1 MEKAREVKI
10 PAWLEILIIF
20 VLAYFGLIVGSIA
33 STGKVDFLNAVMQAT
48 NDFYKIWLIRFN
60 STSLSDAF
68 IMALVGFVGIEW
80 YKLSV
85 FKNLKGA
92 EYGSAHW
99 NDPKYTES
107 MREDGKDAYMKNWI
121 MTKTEIVSK
130 DMSKTGKNRNCLII
144 GKPGSGKSR
153 YWVKPNVLSTANET
167 LIVTDPKGELLA
179 STGYALKEKGMDIR
193 VLNLQSKWCSDHYN
207 PFHYIRRYTKEQ
219 LLDKYGG
226 DEEAVQRAIDSNQD
240 IVQDDVM
247 TLINTLMEA
256 TKSDTLDSSSGDPF
270 WEKAESLFLQAIF
283 YYILYNEKPRN
294 QNFQSVLQCIREAK
308 MDPQGNSVLAQ
319 RFEKWRTKDPD
330 NVGIKQWDHFMV
342 TANSPKMMS
351 TIITT
356 ASTRLGPFNIEEIKE
371 LTIDDTMDFD
381 RIGKAGKEGAV
392 AYFIITEPNNST
404 FNFLANLMYRQ
415 IFTIMDRNAKENGGS
430 LATPCNLYMD
440 EWRQLGKIPR
450 FVENLSYV
458 RGLNVGITVIVQS
471 VSQLKEVYKDGW
483 ETIVDDCDY
492 LLFLGSGSNE
502 TLKYM
507 EEKLGKQTLTKESH
521 GRSYGSKGSSSK
533 NRDVY
538 ERSLAQAAEIA
549 RMPKGK
555 GMLLI
560 QGIDPF
566 YSDLYDLSKHPRY
579 NKLWEPWTEEKG
591 NKDPKFKE
599 TEKWKENHKHM
610 YDHLEEIKKRE
621 SENKFS
627 KFFNDYYGD
636 SVIVYPSIEIK
647 PVTEQM
653 EEELA
658 SLEIVTDFE
667 GDLA

>member
-1 MEKAREVKI
+1 MKKARETKI
-10 PAWLEILIIF
+10 PIWLELLVIALLVYLGF
-20 VLAYFGLIVGSIA
+20 LTGSI
-33 STGKVDFLNAVMQAT
+33 KVVQKCEFLDALLYTSN
-48 NDFYKIWLIRFN
+48 NFYKFFLIRFN
-60 STSLSDAF
+60 DTSATYGFLAG
-68 IMALVGFVGIEW
+68 IIGWIALEW

-92 EYGSAHW
+92 EYGSSHW
-99 NDPKYTES
+99 NDPKYTEQ
-107 MREDGKDAYMKNWI
+107 MREIGEDAYLKNWI
-121 MTKTEIVSK
+121 MTKTDIVSK
-130 DMSKTGKNRNCLII
+130 NMSKTGKNRNCLII

-179 STGYALKEKGMDIR
+179 STGAALKEMGMDIR

-207 PFHYIRRYTKEQ
+207 PFHYIRRYTKDQ

-226 DEEAVQRAIDSNQD
+226 DEKAVEAAIKSNQD

-270 WEKAESLFLQAIF
+270 WEKAESLFLQSIF
-283 YYILYNEKPRN
+283 YYILYNEQPRN
-294 QNFQSVLQCIREAK
+294 QNFQSVLRCIREAK
-308 MDPQGNSVLAQ
+308 MDQNGNSPLGK
-319 RFEKWRTKDPD
+319 RFELWRAKDPD

-356 ASTRLGPFNIEEIKE
+356 ASTRLGPFNIEEIKD

-381 RIGKAGKEGAV
+381 RIGKPGKEGSV
-392 AYFIITEPNNST
+392 AYFIITEPNNNT

-471 VSQLKEVYKDGW
+471 ISQLKEVYKDGW

-521 GRSYGSKGSSSK
+521 GRSYGSKGSTSK

-549 RMPKGK
+549 RMPKGY

-566 YSDLYDLSKHPRY
+566 YSELYDLSKHPRY

-591 NKDPKFKE
+591 NKDPKFKSSK
-599 TEKWKENHKHM
+599 KWIENHELY
-610 YDHLEEIKKRE
+610 YDHLEEIKKRNR
-621 SENKFS
+621 ENQVG
-627 KFFNDYYGD
+627 KFFKDFFGD
-636 SVIVYPSIEIK
+636 SVVVYPKAKVEVMTEAMEKEIES
-647 PVTEQM
+647 Q
-653 EEELA
+653 EL
-658 SLEIVTDFE
+658 VTDFS
-667 GDLA
+667 DL

>member
-1 MEKAREVKI
+1 MKKAREANV
-10 PAWLEILIIF
+10 PAWLEILVIIIIGYLGL
-20 VLAYFGLIVGSIA
+20 LAGSIVEA
-33 STGKVDFLNAVMQAT
+33 QKLSFLDALLKMS
-48 NDFYKIWLIRFN
+48 DSIYKIWLIRI
-60 STSLSDAF
+60 SKTSLSYAF
-68 IMALVGFVGIEW
+68 LGVVVSWVGFEW
-80 YKLSV
+80 YKLSI
-85 FKNLKGA
+85 FKNLKGS

-99 NDPKYTES
+99 NSPEYTKNI
-107 MREDGKDAYMKNWI
+107 RENNVMKDWI

-130 DMSKTGKNRNCLII
+130 NMSKTGKNRNCLII

-153 YWVKPNVLSTANET
+153 YWVKPNVLSTEKET

-179 STGYALKEKGMDIR
+179 STGHALKERGMDIR
-193 VLNLQSKWCSDHYN
+193 VLNLQSKWLSDHYN
-207 PFHYIRRYTKEQ
+207 PFHYIRRYDHEQ
-219 LLDKYGG
+219 LLEKYNG
-226 DEEAVQRAIDSNQD
+226 DEEAVKRAIADNQD

-247 TLINTLMEA
+247 TLINTIMEA

-270 WEKAESLFLQAIF
+270 WEKAESLFLQSIF
-283 YYILYNEKPRN
+283 YYILYNEPKRN
-294 QNFQSVLQCIREAK
+294 QNFQTVLQCIREAK
-308 MDPQGNSVLAQ
+308 MDQQGNSPLGAK
-319 RFEKWRTKDPD
+319 FEIWRKTDPN

-342 TANSPKMMS
+342 TASSPKMMS

-356 ASTRLGPFNIEEIKE
+356 ASTRLGPFNIEEVKG
-371 LTIDDTMDFD
+371 LTSDDTMDFD
-381 RIGKAGKEGAV
+381 RIGKPGQEGAV

-404 FNFLANLMYRQ
+404 FNFIANLMYRQ

-458 RGLNVGITVIVQS
+458 RGLNVGITIIVQS

-521 GRSYGSKGSSSK
+521 GRSFGSKGSSSR

-549 RMPKGK
+549 RMPKGY

-560 QGIDPF
+560 QGVDPF
-566 YSDLYDLSKHPRY
+566 YSELYNLSEHPRY
-579 NKLWEPWTEEKG
+579 KELWEPWTEDKG
-591 NKDPKFKE
+591 KNDPKFRE
-599 TEKWKENHKHM
+599 SEEWQENHSHI
-610 YDHLEEIKKRE
+610 YDHLSEIKKRE
-621 SENKFS
+621 EENKVG
-627 KFFNDYYGD
+627 KFFENYLPGA
-636 SVIVYPSIEIK
+636 SLAYPDISFQEMM
-647 PVTEQM
+647 EAD
-653 EEELA
+653 EEEL
-658 SLEIVTDFE
+658 SQMELIDCYYGEDN
-667 GDLA
+667 

>member
-1 MEKAREVKI
+1 MKKAREVKI
-10 PAWLEILIIF
+10 PIWLEIGVI
-20 VLAYFGLIVGSIA
+20 LIVGYLGA
-33 STGKVDFLNAVMQAT
+33 FTGSLMETQKLSFLDALLKTSNE
-48 NDFYKIWLIRFN
+48 FYKIWLISPCKNTATYGFVFMVV
-60 STSLSDAF
+60 A
-68 IMALVGFVGIEW
+68 AVGFEW

-85 FKNLKGA
+85 FKNMKGS

-99 NDPKYTES
+99 NTPEYTKAI
-107 MREDGKDAYMKNWI
+107 REDDYMKNWI

-130 DMSKTGKNRNCLII
+130 NMSKTGKNRNCLII

-193 VLNLQSKWCSDHYN
+193 VLNLQSKWLSDHYN
-207 PFHYIRRYTKEQ
+207 PFHYIRRYDHEQ
-219 LLDKYGG
+219 LLEKYNG
-226 DEEAVQRAIDSNQD
+226 DEAAVERAIKDNLD

-247 TLINTLMEA
+247 TLINTIMEA

-270 WEKAESLFLQAIF
+270 WEKAESLFLQSIF
-283 YYILYNEKPRN
+283 YYILYNEPKRN
-294 QNFQSVLQCIREAK
+294 QNFQTVLRCIREAK
-308 MDPQGNSVLAQ
+308 MDQQGNSPLGD
-319 RFEKWRTKDPD
+319 RFEIWRKKDPN

-342 TANSPKMMS
+342 TASSPKMMS

-371 LTIDDTMDFD
+371 LTSEDTMDFD
-381 RIGKAGKEGAV
+381 RIGKKGKEGAV

-404 FNFLANLMYRQ
+404 FNFIANLMYRQ

-458 RGLNVGITVIVQS
+458 RGLNVGITIIVQS

-549 RMPKGK
+549 RMPKGY

-566 YSDLYDLSKHPRY
+566 YSELYDLSSHPRY
-579 NKLWEPWTEEKG
+579 SKLWEPWTEDKG
-591 NKDPKFKE
+591 KTDPKFRESKE
-599 TEKWKENHKHM
+599 WKENHSHI
-610 YDHLEEIKKRE
+610 YDHLSEIKKRAE
-621 SENKFS
+621 DNRMQD
-627 KFFNDYYGD
+627 FFDNYLPETT
-636 SVIVYPSIEIK
+636 IVYPEIK
-647 PVTEQM
+647 MQEM
-653 EEELA
+653 SEEDEA
-658 SLEIVTDFE
+658 DFANAVLLSDFAE
-667 GDLA
+667 AI

>member
-1 MEKAREVKI
+1 MKKAREAKI
-10 PAWLEILIIF
+10 PAWLEILVIIIIGY
-20 VLAYFGLIVGSIA
+20 LGLFAGSIVEEQKL
-33 STGKVDFLNAVMQAT
+33 GFLDALLQLSN
-48 NDFYKIWLIRFN
+48 NFYKVWMIRF
-60 STSLSDAF
+60 SKTAASYGFLGVVISW
-68 IMALVGFVGIEW
+68 VGFEW
-80 YKLSV
+80 YKLSI
-85 FKNLKGA
+85 FKNLKGS

-99 NDPKYTES
+99 NSPEYTKS
-107 MREDGKDAYMKNWI
+107 IRENDVMKDWI

-130 DMSKTGKNRNCLII
+130 NMSKTGKNRNCLII

-153 YWVKPNVLSTANET
+153 YWVKPNVLSTEKET

-179 STGYALKEKGMDIR
+179 STGHALKEKGMDIR
-193 VLNLQSKWCSDHYN
+193 VLNLQSKWLSDHYN
-207 PFHYIRRYTKEQ
+207 PFHYIRRYDHEQ
-219 LLDKYGG
+219 LLEKYNG
-226 DEEAVQRAIDSNQD
+226 DEDAVKRAIADNQD

-247 TLINTLMEA
+247 TLINTIMEA

-270 WEKAESLFLQAIF
+270 WEKAESLFLQSIF
-283 YYILYNEKPRN
+283 YYILYNEPKRN
-294 QNFQSVLQCIREAK
+294 QNFQTVLQCIREAK
-308 MDPQGNSVLAQ
+308 MDQQGNSPLGAK
-319 RFEKWRTKDPD
+319 FELWRKTDPN

-342 TANSPKMMS
+342 TASSPKMMS

-356 ASTRLGPFNIEEIKE
+356 ASTRLGPFNIEEVKS
-371 LTIDDTMDFD
+371 LTSDDTMDFD
-381 RIGKAGKEGAV
+381 RIGKPGQEGAV

-404 FNFLANLMYRQ
+404 FNFIANLMYRQ

-440 EWRQLGKIPR
+440 VWRQLGKIPR

-458 RGLNVGITVIVQS
+458 RGLNVGITIIVQS

-521 GRSYGSKGSSSK
+521 GRSFGSKGSSSR

-549 RMPKGK
+549 RMPKGY

-566 YSDLYDLSKHPRY
+566 YSELYNLSDHPRY
-579 NKLWEPWTEEKG
+579 KELWEPWTEDKG
-591 NKDPKFKE
+591 KNDPKFRE
-599 TEKWKENHKHM
+599 SEEWKSNHSHI
-610 YDHLEEIKKRE
+610 YDHLSEIKKRE
-621 SENKFS
+621 EENKVG
-627 KFFNDYYGD
+627 KFFENYLPNSTLTYPDLRATEMTEADEEELSTWEVVSAYYGD
-636 SVIVYPSIEIK
+636 
-647 PVTEQM
+647 
-653 EEELA
+653 EE
-658 SLEIVTDFE
+658 
-667 GDLA
+667 